1 MPRFNL
7 FSPPRRVPIC
17 AAILSLFAACSVRA
31 ALADELTPVHLRV
44 AGHECQLKT
53 PALSDGKETYVP
65 LDILK
70 AVGATGKLNLRRDVA
85 AVWTLHSAT
94 PGELAIARP
103 SGKPMLLLSDLAR
116 LVGGHI
122 ERPDAKDANGKFLIG
137 KRGDT
142 VYLLAKVTEAR
153 VVGGALQVTTNFP
166 VPYQSRTLKAGGAVK
181 GYIDCLGATV
191 AENPAIRPVP
201 AGEKRVLRIRAGQNT
216 VETVR
221 IVIEFGP
228 GATLTASAS
237 AANSETQISAGIVTS
252 PVRVADNHKTRPK
265 ADSEIQAPVMP
276 DEIVPTHTGSAP
288 AAQNKAPD
296 SVSDARRPTPDPMA
310 PIRPGRPKSSRGS
323 IDIRAGI
330 HRDAP
335 PVIVQ
340 GLRFFTR
347 DAQRVR
353 LEIGTSRL
361 AIPYAHYQ
369 QNATQL
375 VVDIPNASLKLP
387 DADSSEQ
394 SVAHPLVSGLHAEQL
409 AQTPPVTRITLD
421 MNRVVGFS
429 VEPSANKI
437 TLDLRVP
444 RNATGVLADKLIV
457 IDAGH
462 GGSSSGAVGH
472 GSEGTRYEKYVT
484 LGIALKLRSALEA
497 CGARVV
503 MTRDRDVD
511 VDLYAR
517 PRLAND
523 IRADLFVSIHNDS
536 NAHPDS
542 ASGTST
548 YYHMSDSSSRAL
560 ATCVQ
565 QAVSAISGL
574 PSRGALSDGI
584 LYQNGLAVL
593 RVSTMPAVLCEVA
606 YINNSRDRRKLCD
619 PDFQQKVA
627 AALCRGIKSYVEG
640 SPLREKTAPTFAPM
654 PDDPAPPAEDT
665 TKADTSDKE

>member
-1 MPRFNL
+1 MLTRNDFA
-7 FSPPRRVPIC
+7 SPRRARLC
-17 AAILSLFAACSVRA
+17 AAVFGLLLACPVRA
-31 ALADELTPVHLRV
+31 AFADGLTAVHLRV
-44 AGHECQLKT
+44 GGRERKLSTA
-53 PALSDGKETYVP
+53 ALSDGKETYAP
-65 LDILK
+65 LDVLK
-70 AVGATGKLNLRRDVA
+70 LVGATGKLNSRRDVA
-85 AVWTLHSAT
+85 AVWTQRSET
-94 PGELAIARP
+94 PVELAIARP
-103 SGKPMLLLSDLAR
+103 NGKPMLLLSDLAR
-116 LVGGHI
+116 LVGARI
-122 ERPDAKDANGKFLIG
+122 ERPDAKDAAGKFVPG

-142 VYLLAKVTEAR
+142 LYLLAKVTEAR
-153 VVGGALQVTTNFP
+153 IVAGSLHVTTTFP
-166 VPYQSRTLKAGGAVK
+166 VPYQSRMIKDAKSGKAVK
-181 GYIDCLGATV
+181 GYLDCLGATV
-191 AENPAIRPVP
+191 AENPAVLPPP
-201 AGEKRVLRIRAGQNT
+201 AAERRVLRIRAGQNT
-216 VETVR
+216 VENAR
-221 IVIEFGP
+221 IVLELSA
-228 GATLTASAS
+228 GAALQASAS
-237 AANSETQISAGIVTS
+237 PANSETQIRAGLVGTALRI
-252 PVRVADNHKTRPK
+252 ADNHP
-265 ADSEIQAPVMP
+265 ANQNAGGGEIQTPTVPNPDHADGKTLPYAPRPAPV
-276 DEIVPTHTGSAP
+276 AP
-288 AAQNKAPD
+288 PQ
-296 SVSDARRPTPDPMA
+296 
-310 PIRPGRPKSSRGS
+310 IRPGRPKSSRGS
-323 IDIRAGI
+323 VDVRAGY
-330 HRDAP
+330 HREMP
-335 PVIVQ
+335 PLIVQ
-340 GLRFFTR
+340 SLHFSTS

-353 LEIGTSRL
+353 LEIGTSRT
-361 AIPYAHYQ
+361 AAPYAHYQ

-375 VVDIPNASLKLP
+375 VVDIPNAALKLP

-394 SVAHPLVSGLHAEQL
+394 SIAHPLVSGLHAEQL

-429 VEPSANKI
+429 VLPGANKI

-462 GGSSSGAVGH
+462 GGSSSGAIGK
-472 GSEGTRYEKYVT
+472 GGDGTHYEKYVT
-484 LGIALKLRSALEA
+484 LGIALKLRAALEA

-584 LYQNGLAVL
+584 LYQSGLAVL

-606 YINNSRDRRKLCD
+606 YINNSRDRRKLLD
-619 PDFQQKVA
+619 ADFQQKVA

-640 SPLREKTAPTFAPM
+640 SPLREKTAPDFAPM
-654 PDDPAPPAEDT
+654 PDDPAPPIEN
-665 TKADTSDKE
+665 KSDKTGGETTDKE